1 MSEMEIICTR
11 CDGLG
16 HERMATK
23 DMHPATNV
31 AGWHRGP
38 VNSTGWQC
46 DYYWRS
52 CEVCDGTGFRPSGT
66 SVPATSGP
74 PGLDMPDMG

>member
-16 HERMATK
+16 EERRATK
-23 DMHPATNV
+23 DMHPMTNV

-38 VNSTGWQC
+38 VNATGWQC
-46 DYYWRS
+46 DYYCRP

-66 SVPATSGP
+66 SVPATSDP
-74 PGLDMPDMG
+74 SGLDLPDLG